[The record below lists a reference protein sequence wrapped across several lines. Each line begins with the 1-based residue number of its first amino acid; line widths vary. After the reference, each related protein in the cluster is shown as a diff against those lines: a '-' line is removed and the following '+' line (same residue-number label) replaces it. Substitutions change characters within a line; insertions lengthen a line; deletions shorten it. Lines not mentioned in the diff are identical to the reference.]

1 MSNDSDLFRFNRKL
15 VILLML
21 VISALLLSIF
31 VFRNQIDDW
40 LWGKSPLT
48 ESQVVSLTAKQMDTI
63 TSDFA
68 DKIYDNISTNID
80 YLEPSSFNSIKS
92 NIHSWLQLS
101 LDSDILNLIALNSE
115 KKILRIFISSG
126 KPFSSEGESKGD
138 LNFDRNIKDFGFQI
152 QDGEW
157 WLRLTLSNAII
168 SYSDAKLGEGDSH
181 SVRQAEQMLN
191 RFIGAR
197 KFAIVTQDF
206 ITDTSILDPVSLEI
220 GIERSI
226 PYTYNASLEQ
236 SAIYLESLQLSGW
249 AIDSI
254 EAGELYLDFYLSNRD
269 SKARAI
275 VLEGSLKVFYW
286 GTKK

>member
-1 MSNDSDLFRFNRKL
+1 
-15 VILLML
+15 ML

>member
-115 KKILRIFISSG
+115 KKYSVYLFRQ
-126 KPFSSEGESKGD
+126 E
-138 LNFDRNIKDFGFQI
+138 N
-152 QDGEW
+152 
-157 WLRLTLSNAII
+157 RL
-168 SYSDAKLGEGDSH
+168 
-181 SVRQAEQMLN
+181 VR
-191 RFIGAR
+191 R
-197 KFAIVTQDF
+197 
-206 ITDTSILDPVSLEI
+206 
-220 GIERSI
+220 
-226 PYTYNASLEQ
+226 ASP
-236 SAIYLESLQLSGW
+236 
-249 AIDSI
+249 
-254 EAGELYLDFYLSNRD
+254 R
-269 SKARAI
+269 
-275 VLEGSLKVFYW
+275 
-286 GTKK
+286 GT